1 MFWAGAAE
9 VVDGAIV
16 GWVEDELVSKI
27 VMKTQESDKNLYQI
41 IQTLNLICF
50 IYLRRV
56 LMIWTYDMTLMY
68 VHLYYHFK
76 ALNEKHQT

>member
-1 MFWAGAAE
+1 MDLLSYKPGMFWAGAAV

-16 GWVEDELVSKI
+16 GRVEDELVSKI

-56 LMIWTYDMTLMY
+56 LMI
-68 VHLYYHFK
+68 
-76 ALNEKHQT
+76 